1 MEPQLRAIMERV
13 DSVERRSF
21 VDLYAAAEALGA
33 GTATDGK
40 AIAVWLA
47 QEDDP
52 GFSCI
57 IDLARAPDPS
67 ATVARLEAAARA
79 GGAQVLGVDTHP
91 DLDRRITLQWFLD
104 RGYAVDCEECI
115 WWRALAP
122 FEPDALAEGLELRRA
137 DVDLAGAFT
146 QVLNIGFGYAPDYV
160 RGQAFAAAI
169 GRPGWFHYV
178 AFVDGEPAAASA
190 MFVHDH
196 VADCFIAST
205 LPNARG
211 RGAQTALIQ
220 RRLADGVAAGCDL
233 ATAQSVVTNASPRNF
248 ARQGFQPVY
257 RRWIYGKRLVGA

>member
-21 VDLYAAAEALGA
+21 VDLYDAARELGA
-33 GTATDGK
+33 GTVTDGET
-40 AIAVWLA
+40 IAVWLA

-67 ATVARLEAAARA
+67 ATVERLEAAARS
-79 GGAQVLGVDTHP
+79 GGARVLGIDTHP
-91 DLDRRITLQWFLD
+91 DLDRRITYQWFLD
-104 RGYAVDCEECI
+104 RGYEVDCEECI

-122 FEPDALAEGLELRRA
+122 FEPDALPHGLELRRA
-137 DVDLAGAFT
+137 DVTLGDTFA
-146 QVLNIGFGYAPDYV
+146 QVLNVGFGYPPDYV
-160 RGQAFAAAI
+160 RGRAFAATIDRA
-169 GRPGWFHYV
+169 GWFHYV
-178 AFVDGEPAAASA
+178 AFVDGAPAAVSA
-190 MFVHDH
+190 MFVHDQ
-196 VADCFIAST
+196 VADCFVAAT
-205 LPNARG
+205 LPIARG

-220 RRLADGVAAGCDL
+220 RRLADGAAAGCEL

-257 RRWIYGKRLVGA
+257 RRWIYGKRLVND